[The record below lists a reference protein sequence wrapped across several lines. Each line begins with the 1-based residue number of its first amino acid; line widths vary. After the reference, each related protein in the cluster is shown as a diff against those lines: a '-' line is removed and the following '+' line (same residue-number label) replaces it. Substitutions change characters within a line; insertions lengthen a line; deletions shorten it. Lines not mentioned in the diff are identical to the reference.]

1 MATYY
6 WVGGTGTWNNS
17 STTNWSLLS
26 GGIGGAGPPLSTDIV
41 NFDTNSGTGTCT
53 TAAGSAC
60 ATATLNS
67 ATLGLTLGAAH
78 TMSGTFTLTQ
88 GTLSLGSFKLTCN
101 IFSSSNANT
110 RSIAFGTGD
119 ITLTGNATTIFT
131 TATAT
136 NFSVSGAPVINATYS
151 GSTGTRTVSLGNM
164 GEANA
169 ISVNVTAG
177 TDIVTL
183 ATTTGSY
190 KNVNF
195 TGFSGS
201 LTFGNSLNIFGNLTI
216 STGMTLNAAT
226 STVTFA
232 ATSGT
237 QNITS
242 NNKAFDN
249 PFQLNTVGAT
259 VKLIDNLTT
268 GSTRTITF
276 TAGTLDL
283 TNNTLSTGLFSSS
296 NSNIRAIL
304 FGTGNITVT
313 GNSAT
318 VWTTSTSTNFS
329 FTGTPTVNATYSG
342 STGTRTITT
351 SNSTTDA
358 NAINFNI
365 SAGTDTV
372 ALAQRYGTLNF
383 TGFSGTL
390 TNTARFIYRN
400 LIISSGMTCTA
411 GANAT
416 TFAGTSVT
424 QQITTN
430 NKTLDFPLSFNGA
443 GSTFAFQDAL
453 TQGSTQAFTI
463 TEGTVQL
470 KSGVTSTV
478 GSFVANTANTKTL
491 SSTTAG
497 TQATI
502 SQASGTVNVSDLT
515 IKDSNATGGASWN
528 AYVDY
533 ENIDAGN
540 NDGWNFS
547 LSPPYEGFEPP
558 ITLRSFT
565 QPRRF

>member
-41 NFDTNSGTGTCT
+41 NFDTSSGTGTCT

-119 ITLTGNATTIFT
+119 ITLTGNAATIFT

-136 NFSVSGAPVINATYS
+136 NFSVSGTPVINATYS
-151 GSTGTRTVSLGNM
+151 GATSTRTISMGNM

-169 ISVNVTAG
+169 ISLNVTAG

-183 ATTTGSY
+183 ATSSGSY

-201 LTFGNSLNIFGNLTI
+201 MNVNNSLNIFGNLTL
-216 STGMTLNAAT
+216 STGMTLNPSAPT
-226 STVTFA
+226 LSFA
-232 ATSGT
+232 ATSGI

-242 NNKAFDN
+242 NNRSFDCN
-249 PFQLNTVGAT
+249 LNFNVVGAT
-259 VKLIDNLTT
+259 VQLVDNLTAL
-268 GSTRTITF
+268 STRTVTF
-276 TAGTLDL
+276 TAGDL
-283 TNNTLSTGLFSSS
+283 HINNQTLSTGVFASN
-296 NSNIRAIL
+296 NSNTRTID
-304 FGTGNITVT
+304 FKSGNITVT

-318 VWTTSTSTNFS
+318 VWTTSNSTGLS
-329 FTGTPTVNATYSG
+329 VLGTPTVNATYSG

-358 NAINFNI
+358 TAINFNV

-372 ALAQRYGTLNF
+372 ALGQRYGTLNF

-430 NKTLDFPLSFNGA
+430 NQTLDFPLSFNGV

-453 TQGSTQAFTI
+453 TQGSTRAFTI

-478 GSFVANTANTKTL
+478 GSFVANSANPKTL
-491 SSTTAG
+491 SSTTPG

-502 SQASGTVNVSDLT
+502 SQASGTVTVSDLT
-515 IKDSNATGGASWN
+515 IQDSNATGGASWT
-528 AYVDY
+528 AYADY

-540 NDGWNFS
+540 NDGWDFS
-547 LSPPYEGFEPP
+547 LSPPYATYEPP
-558 ITLRSFT
+558 IIIRSFT

>member
-1 MATYY
+1 MATYF

-78 TMSGTFTLTQ
+78 SMSGTFTLTQ

-119 ITLTGNATTIFT
+119 ITLTGNAATIFT

-136 NFSVSGAPVINATYS
+136 NFSVSGTPVINATYS
-151 GSTGTRTVSLGNM
+151 GSTSTRTISLGNM

-177 TDIVTL
+177 ADIVSL
-183 ATTTGSY
+183 ATTSGSY

-201 LTFGNSLNIFGNLTI
+201 MTFNNSLSIFGNLTI

-226 STVTFA
+226 ATVTFA
-232 ATSGT
+232 ATSGI

-242 NNKAFDN
+242 NNKSFDN
-249 PFQLNTVGAT
+249 PFIVNAVGAT
-259 VKLIDNLTT
+259 VQLVDNFTT
-268 GSTRTITF
+268 GPTRTVTF
-276 TAGTLDL
+276 TAGDL
-283 TNNTLSTGLFSSS
+283 HINNQTLSTGLFSSS
-296 NSNIRAIL
+296 NSNTRTID
-304 FGTGNITVT
+304 FKSGNITVT

-318 VWTTSTSTNFS
+318 VWTTSTSTGLS
-329 FTGTPTVNATYSG
+329 ILGTPTVNATYSG

-372 ALAQRYGTLNF
+372 ALGQRYGTLNF

-411 GANAT
+411 GTNAT

-443 GSTFAFQDAL
+443 GSTFAFQDTL
-453 TQGSTQAFTI
+453 TQGSTRAFTI
-463 TEGTVQL
+463 FEGTVQL
-470 KSGVTSTV
+470 KASVTSTV

-491 SSTTAG
+491 RSTTPG

-502 SQASGTVNVSDLT
+502 SQASGTVTVSDLT
-515 IKDSNATGGASWN
+515 IQDSNATGGASWT
-528 AYVDY
+528 AYADY

-540 NDGWNFS
+540 NDGWDFS
-547 LSPPYEGFEPP
+547 LSPPYATYEPP
-558 ITLRSFT
+558 IIIRSFT